1 MVLARCRRD
10 ILGTYGRWSRVLA
23 RPGYAYHFGGQIT
36 KHIISLHLAAS
47 MQASCQPRFAEV
59 VYLENGLTAQAVAF
73 SLFWRQSVL
82 QEAEMGRSGV

>member
-1 MVLARCRRD
+1 MVPARCRRD

-36 KHIISLHLAAS
+36 KHIISLHLAAP

-59 VYLENGLTAQAVAF
+59 VYLENGLTAQTVAF